1 MEESTDT
8 NICSVEHCIKPAVSQ
23 VPAPTDKGSVSLS
36 QLYCLD
42 HLKEK
47 YEKEGA
53 MYEA

>member
-1 MEESTDT
+1 MEEST
-8 NICSVEHCIKPAVSQ
+8 NINTCSIEHCTKPAVSQ
-23 VPAPTDKGSVSLS
+23 LPVPTSKGDISLS